1 LHEVIVS
8 GSGPSGSFAAR
19 LLAQRGL
26 DVVLLE
32 KEHHPRSKCCAGGLL
47 LRAARKLDF
56 ELPEDIVERRISR
69 LRLVSGGDAAELR
82 ATGQFALTIRRERLD
97 EFMAQ
102 KAKEAGAELLE
113 GVKALGVHQDATSVG
128 VTTTAG
134 EMCCRYF
141 LVAEGATSQNA
152 DRLFGRFDRKRV
164 AVGGAMRM
172 KLQEE
177 PDDAMEVHLLPHRSR
192 VHRTMPPTAAVFPHR
207 GGAMVSLVGKGL
219 DGETIRAV
227 LSEVGKEYSSRFG
240 RAFDGA
246 ESCFHRLPLWIRPKL
261 RNGRCLALGD
271 SAGFVS
277 PFSGEGLTHAL
288 ESSRLAAL
296 AVVNARAEGNAK
308 NLALYERTC
317 WREIVRRMRA
327 TAILGPVVRSVS
339 RRIDVRE
346 LARAL
351 DEDELLRDKLS
362 GLLDGRSGALEA
374 SAIMMAKF
382 PRLMPR
388 LNIR

>member
-1 LHEVIVS
+1 
-8 GSGPSGSFAAR
+8 
-19 LLAQRGL
+19 
-26 DVVLLE
+26 
-32 KEHHPRSKCCAGGLL
+32 
-47 LRAARKLDF
+47 
-56 ELPEDIVERRISR
+56 
-69 LRLVSGGDAAELR
+69 
-82 ATGQFALTIRRERLD
+82 
-97 EFMAQ
+97 
-102 KAKEAGAELLE
+102 
-113 GVKALGVHQDATSVG
+113 
-128 VTTTAG
+128 
-134 EMCCRYF
+134 
-141 LVAEGATSQNA
+141 
-152 DRLFGRFDRKRV
+152 
-164 AVGGAMRM
+164 MRM

-177 PDDAMEVHLLPHRSR
+177 PDDAMEVHLLPHRSG
-192 VHRTMPPTAAVFPHR
+192 VHGTMPPTAAVFPYR
-207 GGAMVSLVGKGL
+207 GGATVSIVAKGL

-271 SAGFVS
+271 SAGFVG

-327 TAILGPVVRSVS
+327 AAILGPVVRSVS

-374 SAIMMAKF
+374 SAVMMAKF